1 MTLLERLKSEWPANF
16 QLQPI
21 NAEER
26 RNVIEIQALKKGAA
40 LEIER
45 LTNEIKQ
52 LMDK

>member
-1 MTLLERLKSEWPANF
+1 MTLLSRLKSEWPAHF

-26 RNVIEIQALKKGAA
+26 KNVIEIQALKKEAA

-45 LTNEIKQ
+45 LTTEIKQ
-52 LMDK
+52 LMDE